1 MRQARGRV
9 RRRKSKESISYA
21 TTSAELNELRRR
33 LTLRSDGRPPFAAGA
48 TTATAS
54 CELTHSVDADGSST
68 SLSLAPA
75 LLRRVVLPVG
85 LGAAARPFVA
95 GARAFSVGA
104 DSFPLSI
111 SSVTQVHV

>member
-9 RRRKSKESISYA
+9 RRRKSKESIAYA

-33 LTLRSDGRPPFAAGA
+33 LTLRSDGRPPFAAGS

-54 CELTHSVDADGSST
+54 CELTHSVDVDGSST

-75 LLRRVVLPVG
+75 LFRRVDLPVG
-85 LGAAARPFVA
+85 LDTQVRPFVA
-95 GARAFSVGA
+95 AARV
-104 DSFPLSI
+104 
-111 SSVTQVHV
+111 

>member
-1 MRQARGRV
+1 MQDASRQSKTREPK
-9 RRRKSKESISYA
+9 KSIDYA

-33 LTLRSDGRPPFAAGA
+33 LTLRSDGRRPFAAGA

-54 CELTHSVDADGSST
+54 CELTHSVDVDGSST

-75 LLRRVVLPVG
+75 LFRRVDLPIG
-85 LGAAARPFVA
+85 LVAAVRPFV
-95 GARAFSVGA
+95 GDPRVFSVGL

-111 SSVTQVHV
+111 SSVT